1 MILCCR
7 RKHLLAI
14 KSKMKMEVMWKSKRN
29 AEIAK
34 CSSRWY
40 LTTNNQTDPLQLAD
54 IRTTGKIGSD
64 AAGS

>member
-1 MILCCR
+1 
-7 RKHLLAI
+7 
-14 KSKMKMEVMWKSKRN
+14 MKMEVMWKSKRN